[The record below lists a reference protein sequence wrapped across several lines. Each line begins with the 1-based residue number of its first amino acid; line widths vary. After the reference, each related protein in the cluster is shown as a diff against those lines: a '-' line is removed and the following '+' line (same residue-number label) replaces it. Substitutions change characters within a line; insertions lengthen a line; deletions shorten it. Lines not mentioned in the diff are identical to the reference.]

1 MRTLL
6 LMLITTIMP
15 LAALAQE
22 GRGIGYSTVAGAL
35 EALRGR
41 NDVKISVQ
49 GGWTIVE
56 DRSANTF
63 WSFTPSNHPAHPAAV
78 KRTIVSREGGIVIEM
93 TALCQASKA
102 ACDKLIAEFKDLNE
116 TMRESMR
123 SMARGAQSAPP
134 SEIEVQR
141 LGDDSFRL
149 ILKSFRSRTVD
160 AGQEELVPKAR
171 EV

>member
-1 MRTLL
+1 MRPMRGSLLVRSPSMRALL
-6 LMLITTIMP
+6 LMVVTTIMP
-15 LAALAQE
+15 LTALAQE
-22 GRGIGYSTVAGAL
+22 GRGIGYPTVAAAL

-93 TALCQASKA
+93 TALCQ
-102 ACDKLIAEFKDLNE
+102 
-116 TMRESMR
+116 
-123 SMARGAQSAPP
+123 
-134 SEIEVQR
+134 
-141 LGDDSFRL
+141 
-149 ILKSFRSRTVD
+149 
-160 AGQEELVPKAR
+160 
-171 EV
+171 